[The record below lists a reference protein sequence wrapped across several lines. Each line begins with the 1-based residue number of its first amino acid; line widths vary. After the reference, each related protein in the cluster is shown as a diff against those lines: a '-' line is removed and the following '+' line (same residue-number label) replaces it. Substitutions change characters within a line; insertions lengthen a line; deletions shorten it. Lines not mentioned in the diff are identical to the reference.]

1 MRAAYSQ
8 VLQDV
13 LRRVDKTHLGI
24 NEGIKPTLAFESRK
38 SLARQKMRVPLLW
51 T

>member
-13 LRRVDKTHLGI
+13 LHRVDKTYLGI
-24 NEGIKPTLAFESRK
+24 GEGIKPTLAFESR
-38 SLARQKMRVPLLW
+38 
-51 T
+51 

>member
-8 VLQDV
+8 VPQDV
-13 LRRVDKTHLGI
+13 LRRMDKTYLGI
-24 NEGIKPTLAFESRK
+24 GEGIKPTLAFESRE
-38 SLARQKMRVPLLW
+38 SPRRKMPVPSLW